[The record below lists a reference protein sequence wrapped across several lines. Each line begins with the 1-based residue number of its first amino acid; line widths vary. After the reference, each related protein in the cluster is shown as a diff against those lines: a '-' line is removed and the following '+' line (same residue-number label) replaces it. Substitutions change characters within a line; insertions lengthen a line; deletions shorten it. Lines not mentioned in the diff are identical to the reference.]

1 MPRITRLVIFA
12 GLVGLA
18 ALCTSNMRPARADW
32 PLPRGDRARSGATR
46 GQGNLV
52 APVPYWRYYL
62 GGAIGPRQARVL
74 DIDVGPGPGGLGEL
88 VFVAGGKLMARDRD
102 DNARWETPVLGID
115 GIVAADD
122 LDGDGQLDL
131 VARAGDR
138 VIIASAATGQ
148 VLWAEPGDD
157 LGTLGD
163 VRVGDLD
170 ADGVSDLLVQECG
183 CCRINN
189 GATGF
194 AYRFARGFD
203 AAERLWTLPS
213 VLCGGTLSMA
223 IADVDGDGRA
233 EVILGERRRIVA
245 LDGGTGAE
253 VAATPQLGD
262 RVGQS
267 RCLPLDVDGDPG
279 EELVCLQSNQ
289 ALPASEPGHRLF
301 VLGHARDAAG
311 EAELVVLWQR
321 DVGEVHGQA
330 RFAATPVVD
339 LDGDGALEIVTSG
352 VEAAGAATT
361 YVHDA
366 ATGSLRATAAGQ
378 RVAGT
383 IAAAPGE
390 HTALILTAQGD
401 DLHAW
406 SLAGDALALQWSLP
420 DRRAVLEPDWA
431 LAARAY
437 VAERVLAPALLDNL
451 SGASTPALLTMST
464 RPGGALIA
472 HDLSSVT
479 DAGPRTV
486 ATHAVDA
493 DSGPAAGL
501 LAAWTASSPGG
512 PGAPATPGAEPAAL
526 LGATSDGRMQ
536 LLDSALAPVQRSVRF
551 GGYLPRGDWRNL
563 HLTPVAGDL
572 GTGADSIVVRDSR
585 GALVRIDAQ
594 GASLASPPVAR
605 WEVPDA
611 SSPIL
616 LGPQTAGG
624 AGGEYQAIACRQETA
639 DGNDRV
645 LVLDR
650 DGQPRWQADLP
661 GVILSDL
668 VPARLQ
674 RAGSGV
680 LADGLP
686 DARPDDLPDDLIVQW
701 GRASDVALQ
710 HRAFAGDTG
719 AVLWDAVPQTP
730 GTSRF
735 PAGGAVTDWNGDGV
749 DDFVHQ
755 YYGTQVLSGVDG
767 AVLAESGDTDLVQ
780 FMPTIHDVD
789 GDGRSEVVLHGGF
802 APARALDDDLV
813 TPLWVSP
820 DNDLPYPYGAL
831 AEGCADGVPRLA
843 EGSLLHPAT
852 LKLTPLFGPDAGVH
866 QRMVLAGG
874 KVYENEAAATAAGA
888 LLGQLTSA
896 AVHANLAGASRPIA
910 VVGSDDGWLYAVDA
924 CAAELWFAVPLG
936 AAVGAIAF
944 ADTNADGLDEILAA
958 AGDGHLYALA
968 QPPIAAPALVIDV
981 EPGAAPL
988 PGAVDGVPDVDDVD
1002 EVRVLDRMAAVWQ
1015 AVPGAD
1021 GYQVAVVGAD
1031 TGRIVSAPAWQDVG
1045 TATSAVITGL
1055 PLAPGRRYVFAVR
1068 ALTGGAP
1075 SPDAMS
1081 DGVLI
1086 GDATPAPPGPP
1097 GPTPPGEPAVPADP
1111 GDTGCGCRS
1120 TGTEPGG
1127 AAWLLLAG
1135 VAGLALRRPRR
1146 RGPDALRSRR
1156 PS

>member
-1 MPRITRLVIFA
+1 MLRFTRLVILVGPVGFV
-12 GLVGLA
+12 GLV
-18 ALCTSNMRPARADW
+18 ALCTSDVGSARADW
-32 PLPRGDRARSGATR
+32 PLPRGDRARSGATG

-74 DIDVGPGPGGLGEL
+74 DLDTGLGGGAGDGRGEL

-102 DNARWETPVLGID
+102 DGARWETPVLGID
-115 GIVAADD
+115 GIVAAGD

-131 VARAGDR
+131 VARTGDR
-138 VIIASAATGQ
+138 VIVVGAATGQ

-170 ADGVSDLLVQECG
+170 GDGLSDILVQECG

-194 AYRFARGFD
+194 AYGFARGFG

-223 IADVDGDGRA
+223 IADVDGNGRA

-267 RCLPLDVDGDPG
+267 RCLPIDVDGRPG
-279 EELVCLQSNQ
+279 EELVCLQSNPT
-289 ALPASEPGHRLF
+289 LPASEPGHRLF
-301 VLGHARDAAG
+301 VLGHAVDAAG
-311 EAELVVLWQR
+311 QAALAVLWQR

-330 RFAATPVVD
+330 RFAAAPVVD

-352 VEAAGAATT
+352 VDAGGAAIT
-361 YVHDA
+361 YVHGASQGD
-366 ATGSLRATAAGQ
+366 LRATAAGQ
-378 RVAGT
+378 RVVGT
-383 IAAAPGE
+383 IAAAPGK
-390 HTALILTAQGD
+390 HTALVLTAQGD

-406 SLAGDALALQWSLP
+406 SLAGDSLAPEWSLP
-420 DRRAVLEPDWA
+420 DRRALLEPDWA
-431 LAARAY
+431 LVPRAY
-437 VAERVLAPALLDNL
+437 VAERVLVSNFSDGL
-451 SGASTPALLTMST
+451 SGDGAPVLLTAGT
-464 RPGGALIA
+464 QPGGALIA
-472 HDLSSVT
+472 HDLAGVA
-479 DAGPRTV
+479 DARPRTV
-486 ATHAVDA
+486 ATHALD
-493 DSGPAAGL
+493 PAAGL
-501 LAAWTASSPGG
+501 LAAWSAAGTPSQAS
-512 PGAPATPGAEPAAL
+512 GADPAAL
-526 LGATSDGRMQ
+526 LVATSNGRMQ
-536 LLDSALAPVQRSVRF
+536 LLDATLAPVHGSVRF

-563 HLTPVAGDL
+563 HLTPVTGDL
-572 GTGADSIVVRDSR
+572 GTGADSILIRDSR
-585 GALVRIDAQ
+585 GALVRIDARD
-594 GASLASPPVAR
+594 ASLASPPVAR

-616 LGPQTAGG
+616 LAPEAVPRGDRA
-624 AGGEYQAIACRQETA
+624 YQSIACSQQTA

-650 DGQPRWQADLP
+650 DGQVRWQAELP

-674 RAGSGV
+674 RAGGGEPPE
-680 LADGLP
+680 ALP
-686 DARPDDLPDDLIVQW
+686 EDLIVQW
-701 GRASDVALQ
+701 GRGSDVALQ

-719 AVLWDAVPQTP
+719 AVLWDALPQTP

-735 PAGGAVTDWNGDGV
+735 PAGGAVTDWDGDGV

-767 AVLAESGDTDLVQ
+767 AVLAQNGQTALVQ

-802 APARALDDDLV
+802 APTRTLDDDLA

-820 DNDLPYPYGAL
+820 DDDLPYPYGSI

-843 EGSLLHPAT
+843 GGSLLHPAT
-852 LKLTPLFGPDAGVH
+852 LKLTPLSGPDAGVH
-866 QRMVLAGG
+866 RRLVLAGG
-874 KVYENEAAATAAGA
+874 KAHETEAEATAAGA

-896 AVHANLAGASRPIA
+896 AVHADLAGTGRPMA

-924 CAAELWFAVPLG
+924 CAAELAFAVPLG

-968 QPPIAAPALVIDV
+968 QPPIAAPALVLDL
-981 EPGAAPL
+981 EPGAARL
-988 PGAVDGVPDVDDVD
+988 PGGIDGVSDVDQ
-1002 EVRVLDRMAAVWQ
+1002 VRALDRMAAVWQ

-1021 GYQVAVVGAD
+1021 GYQVAVVDAD
-1031 TGRIVSAPAWQDVG
+1031 TGRILSAPAWQDVG
-1045 TATSAVITGL
+1045 AATSAEITGL
-1055 PLAPGRRYVFAVR
+1055 ALVPGQRYVFAVR
-1068 ALTGGAP
+1068 ALAGGAA

-1081 DGVLI
+1081 DGVLA
-1086 GDATPAPPGPP
+1086 GDAAPP
-1097 GPTPPGEPAVPADP
+1097 PTPPTPPTPPIPGDP
-1111 GDTGCGCRS
+1111 DDPPDTGCGCRS
-1120 TGTEPGG
+1120 TGAAPGA

-1135 VAGLALRRPRR
+1135 VAGLVLRRPRR
-1146 RGPDALRSRR
+1146 PGPGALRSRR

>member
-1 MPRITRLVIFA
+1 MLRINRLVVFV
-12 GLVGLA
+12 GLV
-18 ALCTSNMRPARADW
+18 ALCTSDMGSARADW
-32 PLPRGDRARSGATR
+32 PLPRGDRARSGATG

-74 DIDVGPGPGGLGEL
+74 DLDSGAGDGQAEL
-88 VFVAGGKLMARDRD
+88 VFVAGGKLLARNLD
-102 DNARWETPVLGID
+102 DSARWETPALGID
-115 GIVAADD
+115 GIVAAGD
-122 LDGDGQLDL
+122 LDGDGQLEL
-131 VARAGDR
+131 VARTGDR
-138 VIIASAATGQ
+138 VIIVGAAAGE
-148 VLWAEPGDD
+148 VLWAESGDD

-170 ADGVSDLLVQECG
+170 GDGLSDLLVQECG

-194 AYRFARGFD
+194 AYGFARGFD

-223 IADVDGDGRA
+223 IADVDGNGRA

-245 LDGGTGAE
+245 LDGSTGAE

-267 RCLPLDVDGDPG
+267 RCLPIDVDARPG
-279 EELVCLQSNQ
+279 EELVCLTSNQ
-289 ALPASEPGHRLF
+289 TLPASEPGHRLF

-311 EAELVVLWQR
+311 QAALAVLWQH

-330 RFAATPVVD
+330 RFAAAPVVD

-352 VEAAGAATT
+352 VDAGGAAIT

-366 ATGSLRATAAGQ
+366 SQGELRATVAGQ
-378 RVAGT
+378 RVVGT
-383 IAAAPGE
+383 IAAAPGK

-406 SLAGDALALQWSLP
+406 SLAGDSPALQWSLP
-420 DRRAVLEPDWA
+420 DRRALLEPDWA
-431 LAARAY
+431 LVPRAH
-437 VAERVLAPALLDNL
+437 VAERVLAANFSDGL
-451 SGASTPALLTMST
+451 SGDGAPVLLTT
-464 RPGGALIA
+464 GALPGSALIA
-472 HDLSSVT
+472 HDLAGVT

-486 ATHAVDA
+486 ATHALEP
-493 DSGPAAGL
+493 GAGL
-501 LAAWTASSPGG
+501 LAAWSAPGS
-512 PGAPATPGAEPAAL
+512 GAPAGANPAAL
-526 LGATSDGRMQ
+526 LVATSNGRMQ
-536 LLDSALAPVQRSVRF
+536 LLDVALAPVQRSVRAVRF

-563 HLTPVAGDL
+563 HLTPVTGDL
-572 GTGADSIVVRDSR
+572 GTGADSIVIRDSR
-585 GALVRIDAQ
+585 GALVRLDARD
-594 GASLASPPVAR
+594 ASLASPPVAR

-616 LGPQTAGG
+616 LAAG
-624 AGGEYQAIACRQETA
+624 AGAGPDRDDQAIACRQQTA

-645 LVLDR
+645 LVLDG
-650 DGQPRWQADLP
+650 DGQVRWQADLP

-674 RAGSGV
+674 RSEGGDR
-680 LADGLP
+680 L
-686 DARPDDLPDDLIVQW
+686 DDLIVQW
-701 GRASDVALQ
+701 GRGSDVALQ

-719 AVLWDAVPQTP
+719 AVLWDALPQAP

-755 YYGTQVLSGVDG
+755 HYGTQVLSGVDG
-767 AVLAESGDTDLVQ
+767 AVLAQNGQTALVQ

-802 APARALDDDLV
+802 APARALDDDLA

-820 DNDLPYPYGAL
+820 DSDLPYPYGAI

-852 LKLTPLFGPDAGVH
+852 LKLTPLSGPDAGVH
-866 QRMVLAGG
+866 RRMILAGG
-874 KVYENEAAATAAGA
+874 KVYETEAEATAAGA

-896 AVHANLAGASRPIA
+896 AVHADLAGTGRPIA

-924 CAAELWFAVPLG
+924 CAAELAFAVPLG
-936 AAVGAIAF
+936 TAVGAIAF

-981 EPGAAPL
+981 EPGAARL
-988 PGAVDGVPDVDDVD
+988 PGDID
-1002 EVRVLDRMAAVWQ
+1002 EVSDIDQVRALDRMAAVWQ

-1021 GYQVAVVGAD
+1021 GYQVAVAHAD
-1031 TGRIVSAPAWQDVG
+1031 TGRILSAPAWQDVG
-1045 TATSAVITGL
+1045 TATSAEVTGL
-1055 PLAPGRRYVFAVR
+1055 ALVPGERYVFAVR
-1068 ALTGGAP
+1068 ALTGGAA

-1081 DGVLI
+1081 DGVLA
-1086 GDATPAPPGPP
+1086 GDAATPPAPPSPPAPPGPP
-1097 GPTPPGEPAVPADP
+1097 GPPIPGAPDDPADS
-1111 GDTGCGCRS
+1111 GCGCN
-1120 TGTEPGG
+1120 TGVAPGA

-1135 VAGLALRRPRR
+1135 VAGLVLRRPRR
-1146 RGPDALRSRR
+1146 HHRG
-1156 PS
+1156 